1 MASIRVSNLGLD
13 LPILGHNGRS
23 IRKLLVNVGAGG
35 KLVKQ
40 GDVRVV
46 VQALRDITFS
56 LESGDRLGLCGHNGS
71 GKTTL
76 LRVMAGIYHPTYGE
90 ISVDGRISSLLDT
103 TFGLNVDATGRE
115 NVRLLLTYRRVP
127 PKRITQLMPEIEAFT
142 ELGSYMDLPVRTYS
156 AGMFARLAFAVAT
169 SSQPDIL
176 IMDEWL
182 MAGDASFMK
191 KAEAR
196 IDEFVSQAN
205 IVVLASHSDALLR
218 RVCNKVLRLEQ
229 GRVIGFGSV
238 DKVLGPDPNAKP
250 ETASSMPQPV
260 RSMAPEMTL
269 PAAE

>member
-1 MASIRVSNLGLD
+1 MAGISVSHLGLD

-56 LESGDRLGLCGHNGS
+56 LGRGDRLGLCGHNGS

-76 LRVMAGIYHPTYGE
+76 LRVLAGIYYPTYGK
-90 ISVDGRISSLLDT
+90 ISVEGRISSLLDT

-127 PKRITQLMPEIEAFT
+127 PRRIRELMPEIEAFT

-205 IVVLASHSDALLR
+205 IVVLASHSDDLLR

-229 GRVIGFGSV
+229 GRVVSFGSPEE
-238 DKVLGPDPNAKP
+238 VLGPDPRTGAQPEPAKP
-250 ETASSMPQPV
+250 EP
-260 RSMAPEMTL
+260 APSLTPEITL